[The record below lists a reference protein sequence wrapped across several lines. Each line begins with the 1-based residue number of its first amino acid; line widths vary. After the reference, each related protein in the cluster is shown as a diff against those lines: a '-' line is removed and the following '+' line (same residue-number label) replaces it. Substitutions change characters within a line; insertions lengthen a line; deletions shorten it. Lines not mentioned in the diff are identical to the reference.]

1 VSKVKGDLLRTNQE
15 NQIIY
20 YAEVPTHL
28 PPLEERLA
36 VKVEIPAELQ
46 DSKQTFGGK
55 RRLFEGLLGIGAQ
68 KAIGTA
74 IFLGALENIILRA
87 CCRRL

>member
-1 VSKVKGDLLRTNQE
+1 VSKVKGDLLQTNQE
-15 NQIIY
+15 NQVIY

-36 VKVEIPAELQ
+36 VKVDIPARLQ
-46 DSKQTFGGK
+46 DSEQTFGGR
-55 RRLFEGLLGIGAQ
+55 RRLFEGLLSIGAQ

-74 IFLGALENIILRA
+74 LSLGALEDIILRA
-87 CCRRL
+87 CCR